1 MSTRH
6 RESVPTISS
15 PEEFVE
21 AIPCLLGFHPSDSLV
36 VVVVTRRSVSLT
48 ARCDIALS
56 DRPEEYDRFV
66 RTVTHDWQ
74 GSRLPQIQVFVA
86 GYSDRQTASA
96 AVRALQARLDAQ
108 VLGAVVVDHDR
119 WWMIDDD
126 IHGPGRLVL
135 RDTGLSRRLTC
146 GPVAASRSDLA
157 ASIAAPMGQ
166 REDDMLRALVDALD
180 QVKEDDPVEAG
191 LTVVALMSSW
201 HDGTALSDRD
211 YLTAAVAMSLD
222 EARHEVWKVL
232 SASKARQYLHFWKE
246 VVSRTPQGIRTVVLA
261 VTGMFAWIAGEGV
274 LMNVCLEEAEQADS
288 EYPLVRMLSRIAR
301 CGVPP
306 STWAQMKP

>member
-1 MSTRH
+1 MRISNRG
-6 RESVPTISS
+6 SVPTISS

-21 AIPCLLGFHPSDSLV
+21 AIPCLLGCHPSESLV
-36 VVVVTRRSVSLT
+36 VVVVTRKSVYLT

-74 GSRLPQIQVFVA
+74 GSPLPQLQVFLA
-86 GYSDRQTASA
+86 GYSDRVTAGQ
-96 AVRALQARLDAQ
+96 AVRALQARLGPQ
-108 VLGAVVVDHDR
+108 VIGAVVVEHDR

-126 IHGPGRLVL
+126 VGGPGRLL
-135 RDTGLSRRLTC
+135 RGDSRVSRHVAY

-157 ASIAAPMGQ
+157 ASIAAPTGQ

-180 QVKEDDPVEAG
+180 QVKEDDPVQAG
-191 LTVVALMSSW
+191 LAVVDLMGSW

-222 EARHEVWKVL
+222 VARNEVWKVL
-232 SASKARQYLHFWKE
+232 SAPKARQYLPFWKE
-246 VVSRTPQGIRTVVLA
+246 VVSRTPRGVRTVVLA

-274 LMNVCLEEAEQADS
+274 LMNVCLEEAKQADS
-288 EYPLVRMLSRIAR
+288 EYPLVRMLSQIAG

-306 STWAQMKP
+306 SAWAELKR